1 MATTTITLPNGSAVY
16 HRSPGSIPATTLRRD
31 LLENQNVANLATAM
45 NVLDLAT
52 AIADPG
58 ASGAIPVTS
67 SGYVPI
73 VTAAAESRTLA
84 VPTFAGQLLLLEM
97 KTDGGDCT
105 ITVAQAIDEYG
116 TTSIVLNDAGD
127 AVLLVGVYSGANL
140 RWRVVANRG
149 VDTVPERGP
158 LESLIAD
165 PGNAGAIPVTRER
178 PRRDRDGRRGDADP
192 RGPEL
197 QRADAADLDEDR
209 RRRRVLTCATTV
221 NQTGNNTVTFN
232 DAGDA
237 VAAGGEAERREPAL
251 ERCQQRRGGADDG
264 LGSRETAR
272 HG

>member
-1 MATTTITLPNGSAVY
+1 MATTTITLPNGAAVY

-31 LLENQNVANLATAM
+31 LLTDQNVANLATAM
-45 NVLDLAT
+45 NLLDLAT

-73 VTAAAESRTLA
+73 VTATAESRTLA

-116 TTSIVLNDAGD
+116 TTNIVLNDAGD

-140 RWRVVANRG
+140 RWRTVANRG

-165 PGNAGAIPVTRER
+165 PGNAGAIPVTRSGHVEIVTAGAETR
-178 PRRDRDGRRGDADP
+178 TLAAPSFNGQLLLISMKTDGGDA
-192 RGPEL
+192 
-197 QRADAADLDEDR
+197 
-209 RRRRVLTCATTV
+209 VLTCATTL
-221 NQTGNNTVTFN
+221 NQTANNTLTFN

-237 VAAGGEAERREPAL
+237 VLLVAKQNGANLRWSVVSNDGAAL
-251 ERCQQRRGGADDG
+251 
-264 LGSRETAR
+264 STV
-272 HG
+272 